1 MLENDLTPIDNS
13 NRSEEF
19 KEGYKAYGYYV
30 VNPYEL
36 GTSSRREWNYGQ
48 IVAQQHEI
56 EFKNKYRGL
65 DE

>member
-1 MLENDLTPIDNS
+1 MLENDLTPIDNL

-36 GTSSRREWNYGQ
+36 
-48 IVAQQHEI
+48 VAPH
-56 EFKNKYRGL
+56 FSL
-65 DE
+65 LFS